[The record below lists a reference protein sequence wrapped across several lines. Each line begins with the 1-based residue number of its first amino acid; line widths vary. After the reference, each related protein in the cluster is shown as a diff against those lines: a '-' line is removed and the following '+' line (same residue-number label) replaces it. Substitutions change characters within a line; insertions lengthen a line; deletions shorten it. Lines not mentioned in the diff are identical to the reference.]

1 MIYHN
6 IFINWKQELGGLKCF
21 FFFFFFFF
29 FWRRL
34 IALVGNGIFES

>member
-6 IFINWKQELGGLKCF
+6 IFINWKQELGGFKC
-21 FFFFFFFF
+21 FFFFFFF